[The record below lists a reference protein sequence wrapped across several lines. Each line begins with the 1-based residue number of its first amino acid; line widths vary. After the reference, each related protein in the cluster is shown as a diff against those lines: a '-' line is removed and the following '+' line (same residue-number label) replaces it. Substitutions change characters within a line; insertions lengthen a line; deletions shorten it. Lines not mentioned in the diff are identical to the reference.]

1 MDGTEQKFL
10 KSIEQFH
17 MLQPGD
23 RVIAA
28 VSGGADSV
36 CLLTLL
42 CGLEKEWELSLRTV
56 HVHHGLRGGE
66 ADRDAA
72 YVEGLCR
79 TLGVPV
85 KVVHVNVRQY
95 AGEQGLSEE
104 EAGRI
109 LRYEALEREAAA
121 WESESEERRTSQEEG
136 GRRPPS
142 GAVKIAVAHHGD
154 DQAETILHNLCRGS
168 GLAGLGGMQ
177 PVNGR
182 IIRPLL
188 TMGRQDILNWLAARK
203 LEFCQDSSNWSD
215 HYTRNRIRSQL
226 IPVIESQVNTGAV
239 DNILRLGRIA
249 AQADACLRDQARQ
262 WIQSHVIPLGEE
274 TAAKLPGGRRSSLGI
289 PADQFRAQADI
300 LRSYTIYLLLCE
312 MAGGARDL
320 TAAHVD
326 QVMELFEKPVGR
338 RISLPGRIWAVRS
351 YEGVILENGISQ
363 GQSDAR
369 QGQSGDKVLPSAQ
382 ITCFSYKKGME
393 IPKNQYTKWFD
404 CGKIKG
410 APVVRNR
417 ETGDYITLADG
428 CKKTIRRFMI
438 DEKIPKEQR
447 NLIPLLADGK
457 HIMWIIGYRI
467 SEYYK
472 IGPDTTR
479 VLQASALVPE
489 RQGQGDRRINEG
501 EKGNDGGK
509 SHGRQ
514 DSCTI
519 DRG

>member
-42 CGLEKEWELSLRTV
+42 CGLEKGWDLSLRTV

-72 YVEGLCR
+72 YVERLCR

-85 KVVHVNVRQY
+85 RMVHVDVRQY
-95 AGEQGLSEE
+95 AGEHGLSEE

-121 WESESEERRTSQEEG
+121 WEAESAGAGPPQGEG
-136 GRRPPS
+136 GGRAPTCP
-142 GAVKIAVAHHGD
+142 VKIAVAHHGD

-188 TMGRQDILNWLAARK
+188 AMDRQDILNWLESRK
-203 LEFCQDSSNWSD
+203 LEFCEDSSNRSD
-215 HYTRNRIRSQL
+215 HYTRNRIRGRL
-226 IPVIESQVNTGAV
+226 IPVIKSQVNAGAV
-239 DNILRLGRIA
+239 DNILRMGRIA
-249 AQADACLRDQARQ
+249 AQADVYLRDQARR
-262 WIQSHVIPLGEE
+262 WIQSYVIRSGEEKATEPRDGRLPSIVIP
-274 TAAKLPGGRRSSLGI
+274 TAPFLAL
-289 PADQFRAQADI
+289 ADI

-312 MAGGARDL
+312 TAGRARDL
-320 TAAHVD
+320 TAVHVD

-338 RISLPGRIWAVRS
+338 RISLPYKISAVKG
-351 YEGVILENGISQ
+351 YGGVVLEREDLQRQPNARQRQS
-363 GQSDAR
+363 GQSVR
-369 QGQSGDKVLPSAQ
+369 QQAE

-404 CGKIKG
+404 CGRIKG
-410 APVVRNR
+410 MPVVRNR
-417 ETGDYITLADG
+417 EAGDYITLADG
-428 CKKTIRRFMI
+428 SKKTVRRFMI
-438 DEKIPKEQR
+438 DEKIPKER
-447 NLIPLLADGK
+447 RYLIPLLADGN
-457 HIMWIIGYRI
+457 HVMWIIGYRM

-479 VLQASALVPE
+479 VLQASLRE
-489 RQGQGDRRINEG
+489 TGQEEPADKRI
-501 EKGNDGGK
+501 
-509 SHGRQ
+509 
-514 DSCTI
+514 
-519 DRG
+519 

>member
-1 MDGTEQKFL
+1 MDGTEQKFF
-10 KSIEQFH
+10 KFIEQFH

-42 CGLEKEWELSLRTV
+42 CGLEKRWNLSLRTV

-72 YVEGLCR
+72 YVERLCR

-85 KVVHVNVRQY
+85 KVARVDVRRY

-109 LRYEALEREAAA
+109 LRYEVLEREAEA
-121 WESESEERRTSQEEG
+121 WEAEAETAVEPGEEAEPGVALGAEAEPVRALEG
-136 GRRPPS
+136 YLNPETARPALHRP
-142 GAVKIAVAHHGD
+142 VKIAVAHHGD

-188 TMGRQDILNWLAARK
+188 AMGRQDILSWLESRN
-203 LEFCQDSSNWSD
+203 LEFCEDSTNLSD
-215 HYTRNRIRSQL
+215 HYTRNRIRGQL
-226 IPVIESQVNTGAV
+226 IPLIESQVNAGAA
-239 DNILRLGRIA
+239 DNILRMGRIA
-249 AQADACLRDQARQ
+249 AQADAYLRDQATE
-262 WIQSHVIPLGEE
+262 WIQIHVTRLGE
-274 TAAKLPGGRRSSLGI
+274 AGNVRRQDGRPLRILI
-289 PADQFRAQADI
+289 PAEQFQAQADI

-312 MAGGARDL
+312 AAGRARDL
-320 TAAHVD
+320 TAVHVD
-326 QVMELFEKPVGR
+326 QVMELFGKPVGR
-338 RISLPGRIWAVRS
+338 RISLPYKISAVRS
-351 YEGVILENGISQ
+351 YEGVALERGNLQEQ
-363 GQSDAR
+363 GAVQP
-369 QGQSGDKVLPSAQ
+369 QSGEKDLFQAA

-410 APVVRNR
+410 TPVVRNR

-428 CKKTIRRFMI
+428 SRKTIRRFMI

-447 NLIPLLADGK
+447 NQISLLADGN

-479 VLQASALVPE
+479 VLQASLQEAGPE
-489 RQGQGDRRINEG
+489 EPADKRR
-501 EKGNDGGK
+501 
-509 SHGRQ
+509 
-514 DSCTI
+514 
-519 DRG
+519 

>member
-1 MDGTEQKFL
+1 MDSTEQKFL

-42 CGLEKEWELSLRTV
+42 CGLKKRWNLSVRTV

-72 YVEGLCR
+72 YVERLCNGLD
-79 TLGVPV
+79 VPV
-85 KVVHVNVRQY
+85 KVVRVDVRQF

-109 LRYEALEREAAA
+109 LRYEALEREAEA
-121 WESESEERRTSQEEG
+121 WEAEPARGLGSEADSAQPGCPGASAV
-136 GRRPPS
+136 RRPGP
-142 GAVKIAVAHHGD
+142 VKIAVAHHGD

-188 TMGRQDILNWLAARK
+188 AMSRADIVNWLDSQK
-203 LEFCQDSSNWSD
+203 LEYCEDSTNQSD
-215 HYTRNRIRSQL
+215 HYTRNRIRGAL
-226 IPVIESQVNTGAV
+226 IPALEAQVNAGAV

-249 AQADACLRDQARQ
+249 SQADAYLRGQAKQ
-262 WIQSHVIPLGEE
+262 WIEE
-274 TAAKLPGGRRSSLGI
+274 NVTRENGPAGRIFI
-289 PADQFRAQADI
+289 PASLFLAQPDI
-300 LRSYTIYLLLCE
+300 LRSYIIYLLLCE
-312 MAGGARDL
+312 AAGRARDL
-320 TAAHVD
+320 TAIHVE
-326 QVMELFEKPVGR
+326 QTEALFGKTVGR
-338 RISLPGRIWAVRS
+338 RISLPYGISAVRS
-351 YEGVILENGISQ
+351 YEGIVLERGILQ
-363 GQSDAR
+363 RQSA
-369 QGQSGDKVLPSAQ
+369 GGGLPQAGT
-382 ITCFSYKKGME
+382 IRFPYKKGME

-410 APVVRNR
+410 TPVVRNR

-428 CKKTIRRFMI
+428 SRKTIRRFMI

-447 NLIPLLADGK
+447 DRIPLLADGS

-472 IGPDTTR
+472 IGPDTAW
-479 VLQASALVPE
+479 VLQAGYPE
-489 RQGQGDRRINEG
+489 TEPEEPADND
-501 EKGNDGGK
+501 EKGKDGGK
-509 SHGRQ
+509 SHGR
-514 DSCTI
+514 
-519 DRG
+519 